1 MQLKNNFVDVILPNF
16 NKGNFIEEAINSIIK
31 QSHKN
36 WKLYIIDDCSSDHS
50 INIISNYEKLKN
62 IFIIKLK
69 KNKGPSFCRNLGV
82 RISSSDYISFIDS
95 DDIWESNKLEHQLKF
110 MIDNKYDF
118 SYSDYTPIIQTKFEK
133 KYLKKTNL
141 KKSFK
146 YNEFL
151 LNSSINTSTSII
163 TRKTIGVLKFKN
175 INKLEDYLF
184 KCQILNKGIIANKVE
199 GNLAY
204 YRILKTS
211 RSSQRIKNL
220 FYLWSINR
228 DYNNLNFFKNMISI
242 LMISLNSIKK
252 YGFK

>member
-69 KNKGPSFCRNLGV
+69 KNKGPSFCRDLGV

-151 LNSSINTSTSII
+151 LNSSINTSTASQ
-163 TRKTIGVLKFKN
+163 GKFKFMN
-175 INKLEDYLF
+175 
-184 KCQILNKGIIANKVE
+184 
-199 GNLAY
+199 
-204 YRILKTS
+204 
-211 RSSQRIKNL
+211 
-220 FYLWSINR
+220 
-228 DYNNLNFFKNMISI
+228 
-242 LMISLNSIKK
+242 
-252 YGFK
+252 